1 MIAFVSFLVGAL
13 KGVKAHIILDCVE
26 ALQNGKENIS
36 SKVKQRSEQKRRN
49 IKSAV
54 FGVAIFAAVI
64 LMIAFGMSL
73 GWVSEQRLKNTEKQS
88 ASNAAVHKK
97 ELALGDTVTFGTYN
111 EEPITW
117 RVIHFLEDGSVAV
130 LITENIITMKAYE
143 AAESEAF
150 NKDNGTAGYYTHLRA
165 QET

>member
-1 MIAFVSFLVGAL
+1 M
-13 KGVKAHIILDCVE
+13 
-26 ALQNGKENIS
+26 
-36 SKVKQRSEQKRRN
+36 KQRSEQKRRN

-97 ELALGDTVTFGTYN
+97 ELALGDTVIFGTYN

-130 LITENIITMKAYE
+130 LITENIITMKAYD

-150 NKDNGTAGYYTHLRA
+150 NKDNGTDYWKYSAEDFADPALEAKVCGIWLPARV
-165 QET
+165 